1 MINTGNWSQAFV
13 VLESLIVGYPTPSG
27 ISHFERVTGLKYNL
41 NILMEKEPVGN
52 RYFIPFLRQDAIRS
66 ALHV

>member
-1 MINTGNWSQAFV
+1 TYFEEQEALTLDLINTGNWSQAFV

-41 NILMEKEPVGN
+41 NI
-52 RYFIPFLRQDAIRS
+52 
-66 ALHV
+66 